1 LIVGFGLFLCEK
13 SYKFRHFLPYLN
25 MCGKCKP
32 FTDKRK
38 RPRTTKS
45 RHTRGNLF
53 AILTSTKEKLMSKI
67 MAFAELAERYQ
78 ELGALDSTIAA
89 VKRLDTTF
97 SPGAEGKINKALP
110 LLAEA
115 RVLMLTDLKVCRR
128 ILESQ

>member
-1 LIVGFGLFLCEK
+1 MLI
-13 SYKFRHFLPYLN
+13 
-25 MCGKCKP
+25 
-32 FTDKRK
+32 
-38 RPRTTKS
+38 
-45 RHTRGNLF
+45 
-53 AILTSTKEKLMSKI
+53 STKEKLMSKI

-89 VKRLDTTF
+89 VKRLDMTF

-115 RVLMLTDLKVCRR
+115 RVLMLADLKVCRR